1 MSNVNRVGP
10 GSGLIEVRG
19 HVLPCRL
26 RAGFGRQ
33 VLHEFA
39 DVASVLIVMTL
50 GMTRGRDNGRVQSGA
65 LIVWGEPFGLEA
77 QQSGGVALAA
87 ARVVC
92 EVLQK
97 PWDVYGDKENFIW
110 TLGQLRPEQRA

>member
-1 MSNVNRVGP
+1 MGASSPERLLFGVNLLGWRRSNQAV
-10 GSGLIEVRG
+10 
-19 HVLPCRL
+19 
-26 RAGFGRQ
+26 
-33 VLHEFA
+33 
-39 DVASVLIVMTL
+39 
-50 GMTRGRDNGRVQSGA
+50 
-65 LIVWGEPFGLEA
+65 
-77 QQSGGVALAA
+77 VALAA